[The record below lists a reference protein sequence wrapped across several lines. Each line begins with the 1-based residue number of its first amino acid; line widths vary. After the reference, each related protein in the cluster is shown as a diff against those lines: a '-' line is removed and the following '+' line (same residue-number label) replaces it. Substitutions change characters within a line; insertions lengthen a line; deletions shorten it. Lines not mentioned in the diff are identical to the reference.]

1 MVCNAAENLQLQML
15 PLPLLNVFT
24 FNFAILQYIFLFHP
38 WLEHR
43 RCFLTT
49 SLVFGQAERRFHGQV
64 LNCQPL
70 RLVWVRLHYHP
81 VVRVILDQYFFTSR
95 HELLLFSYLA
105 PQMTFER
112 SKPIRNRIVK
122 LNLLY
127 MTIHTPKFSCEGF
140 QTEEP
145 VNILVFIFG
154 EVMKYKSINHVHKKH
169 FTSFEVHERCGPS
182 KYNIRMLGVQSESQS
197 PCVIV

>member
-15 PLPLLNVFT
+15 PLSLLNFFT
-24 FNFAILQYIFLFHP
+24 FNFAILQYIFLLLP

-49 SLVFGQAERRFHGQV
+49 SSFWSSKEAISWLGIELPTTLFGLGTS
-64 LNCQPL
+64 PL
-70 RLVWVRLHYHP
+70 SSGIQDHLGP
-81 VVRVILDQYFFTSR
+81 IFFTSM

-127 MTIHTPKFSCEGF
+127 MTILTHQKISVEGSK
-140 QTEEP
+140 Q
-145 VNILVFIFG
+145 
-154 EVMKYKSINHVHKKH
+154 KS
-169 FTSFEVHERCGPS
+169 P
-182 KYNIRMLGVQSESQS
+182 
-197 PCVIV
+197 